1 MTKTLQLAKPYT
13 PSKLSE
19 RVYVSEKLDGVP
31 VRFDV
36 TIRNNTAHVK
46 QGRTRQD
53 EFAVSCGFIAQSL
66 STVLQSAIDNAPQS
80 DRDWVII
87 GEVMHETYTG
97 FKDISGV
104 VRRQTPQT
112 GLYLNIFDFWDS
124 ARPDDTFASR
134 NFALNCLI
142 GARQIHEV
150 RVVKQ
155 IATYKSGMLQ
165 QTIDEMM
172 PKVGEGLI
180 VRDAIELFQPGK
192 RTWGY
197 QKVVREPTIDLRII
211 GIVDGVGKNAGAVG
225 TLVAEY
231 KDDIIGI
238 SVGKTDYEQRRK
250 LWASYTT
257 CMVPANKNKLF
268 KGHWYRL
275 AEPRMACIKYKPDEG
290 YKALRQPTFQH
301 WRLDKDVPDA

>member
-13 PSKLSE
+13 PDKLSD

-36 TIRNNTAHVK
+36 TIRDNLVHVK

-53 EFAVSCGFIAQSL
+53 EFAVSCGVIAQSL

-104 VRRQTPQT
+104 VRRKTPQT

-150 RVVKQ
+150 RIVKQ
-155 IATYKSGMLQ
+155 IATYKSSMLQ

-211 GIVDGVGKNAGAVG
+211 RFEEGVGKNANAVG
-225 TLVAEY
+225 RLIAEY
-231 KDDIIGI
+231 KGTEIGI
-238 SVGKTDYEQRRK
+238 GPGKLSYQQRAL
-250 LWASYTT
+250 LWKKYGGAVLSLP
-257 CMVPANKNKLF
+257 V
-268 KGHWYRL
+268 L
-275 AEPRMACIKYKPDEG
+275 AAIKYKPDEG
-290 YKALRQPTFQH
+290 YKALRQPTFQY
-301 WRLDKDVPDA
+301 WRDDKVTPDA

>member
-13 PSKLSE
+13 PDKLSD

-36 TIRNNTAHVK
+36 TIRNNQVHVK

-66 STVLQSAIDNAPQS
+66 LTVLQSAIDNAPQS

-104 VRRQTPQT
+104 VRRKTPQT

-124 ARPDDTFASR
+124 ARPEDTFASR

-155 IATYKSGMLQ
+155 IATYKSSMLQ

-180 VRDAIELFQPGK
+180 VRDANELFQPGK

-197 QKVVREPTIDLRII
+197 QKVVREPTIDLRI
-211 GIVDGVGKNAGAVG
+211 VRFEEGVGKNANAVG
-225 TLVAEY
+225 RLIAEY
-231 KDDIIGI
+231 NGAEIGI
-238 SVGKTDYEQRRK
+238 GPGKLTYEERAT
-250 LWASYTT
+250 LWTRYLDQPLSFHSPASS
-257 CMVPANKNKLF
+257 F
-268 KGHWYRL
+268 
-275 AEPRMACIKYKPDEG
+275 MACIKYKPDDG

-301 WRLDKDVPDA
+301 WRSDKKEPDA